1 MITYWIYVDYDPN
14 PWAEFEYD
22 DVEQIPNSSVC
33 VCVCVCACVRVCV
46 VLYLGVFRSLLFSDF
61 LAPPK
66 CVMKTEEYT
75 N

>member
-1 MITYWIYVDYDPN
+1 MLITTKTHGPN
-14 PWAEFEYD
+14 LSMMMSNKYPTP
-22 DVEQIPNSSVC
+22 VCVC